1 MWELGLRPRDRHAG
15 GAMWGPPILESL
27 KINSNSFV
35 LVVLLSVRTILL
47 WRQNLSKIFFSNFII
62 DLNYTCV
69 RIWIRKAYYN
79 PQQTRKHKKVQ
90 AKKLMKSNKSIFFP
104 WNCIFGS
111 FKLFPSSKTYFW
123 PVLKLQKMEF
133 GENFFVKL
141 TYLEFFWPRLFQFF
155 WHF

>member
-111 FKLFPSSKTYFW
+111 FLSSNNWCLTLFEMAKNGIWSK
-123 PVLKLQKMEF
+123 K
-133 GENFFVKL
+133 FFVKL
-141 TYLEFFWPRLFQFF
+141 INLVSSWFHEFFGLDFF
-155 WHF
+155 